1 MTDPQGS
8 GRADVELRLQHKAQE
23 DDSFRQ
29 QLLQDPKRAL
39 EQELGTSLPD
49 GVNVKAVEE
58 TADTIYLV
66 IPSQSQKAA
75 GSAELSDADLDA
87 VAGGG
92 SSWSTCGQELT
103 CWCVT
108 TTECHSNA
116 TTVYGS
122 GCS

>member
-1 MTDPQGS
+1 MADPQGS
-8 GRADVELRLQHKAQE
+8 GREDVELRLKQKALQ

-29 QLLQDPKRAL
+29 QLLQDPKAAL
-39 EQELGTSLPD
+39 EQELGTSLPA

-58 TADTIYLV
+58 TSDTIYVV
-66 IPSQSQKAA
+66 IPSSSGKAA
-75 GSAELSDADLDA
+75 GAGELSDADLDA

-108 TTECHSNA
+108 TTECHGA
-116 TTVYGS
+116 HTVYGS